1 MLFDLF
7 VSLMA
12 YSIFDVV
19 MLNYFCTKLLFNI
32 IFIANESALELSGL
46 RVLRRRSSNNDQ

>member
-1 MLFDLF
+1 
-7 VSLMA
+7 MA